1 MMFEIT
7 RKYEKSRKVVTRSP
21 MRLVGRFPSIKNGR
35 QVEYESQIER
45 DFIYRLEACPFVNE
59 YWEQPPAISYHHEG
73 ALHSYTPD
81 FVVSAVSGEFYAEI
95 KPDQVLK
102 DPIEMARLLSIR
114 RALAAKKK
122 HFRLF
127 TASEIRRSPWLENAE
142 LVNDFR
148 YPEFDP
154 TKESLKRLA
163 DIKWV
168 RSRISATGIARR
180 LGEDSIYYSVL
191 PLVARQLAR
200 ISFAKPFS
208 IDSIVWFPKEENV
221 PWDA

>member
-1 MMFEIT
+1 
-7 RKYEKSRKVVTRSP
+7 

-154 TKESLKRLA
+154 TEETLERLA

-180 LGEDSIYYSVL
+180 LGGDSIYYSVL

-208 IDSIVWFPKEENV
+208 IDSIVWFPKEENA